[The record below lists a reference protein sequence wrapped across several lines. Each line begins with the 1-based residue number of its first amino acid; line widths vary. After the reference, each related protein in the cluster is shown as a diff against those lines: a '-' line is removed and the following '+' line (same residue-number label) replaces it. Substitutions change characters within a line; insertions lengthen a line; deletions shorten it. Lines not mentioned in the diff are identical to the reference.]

1 MAIKKEDK
9 AIEVTMPTVEVETK
23 VETKKAP
30 VEKKVEVATNEDLKI
45 YYGDRWYFFNKGEKV
60 SVIPEIK
67 EYLRLQGAL
76 AVL

>member
-9 AIEVTMPTVEVETK
+9 VIEVTMPTVEVETK

-45 YYGDRWYFFNKGEKV
+45 YYGDRWYFFNSEEEV
-60 SVIPEIK
+60 MVIPEIK
-67 EYLRLQGAL
+67 EYLKRQNAL